1 MYTRWMFFHLRPSRF
16 SRHFSTTVLSIM
28 PCQFELVH
36 QRYAGI
42 ILRIFAGKRG
52 YTLYLV
58 LVNESCQQSLDD
70 ILYTSF
76 TVYPSD
82 RAYVSVVCLNCGTN
96 RKNIYIFQNNLQW
109 KIINYS
115 TIQKIIFFFHN
126 LVTNL

>member
-16 SRHFSTTVLSIM
+16 LRHFSTTVLSIM
-28 PCQFELVH
+28 PCQFEFVH
-36 QRYAGI
+36 QRYAGN
-42 ILRIFAGKRG
+42 ILRIFADKRG

-70 ILYTSF
+70 ILYTSLI
-76 TVYPSD
+76 VYPLD
-82 RAYVSVVCLNCGTN
+82 RAYVSVAYLNCGIN

-115 TIQKIIFFFHN
+115 TIYPEDYLFLLQFS
-126 LVTNL
+126 